1 MSNWSVSID
10 NKTATSIQVSW
21 QDLATLLSQSI
32 FHYITVIKSSNGSI
46 VNGNILQENTTSNVF
61 YGLSPYMEYRLTL
74 LCVNDNWEVYKS
86 SEVTEWTEESGMIIP
101 LPAQLCYWLPC
112 LRKRRIEHIHDRPF
126 PSCIKLLFQSEAK
139 CKAID
144 IQ

>member
-21 QDLATLLSQSI
+21 QDLATLLSESI

-61 YGLSPYMEYRLTL
+61 YGLSSYMEYRITL
-74 LCVNDNWEVYKS
+74 LCVNDNWKVYKS
-86 SEVTEWTEESGMIIP
+86 SEVTEFTEESGVFIT
-101 LPAQLCYWLPC
+101 LPAQLRYRLPC
-112 LRKRRIEHIHDRPF
+112 LRK
-126 PSCIKLLFQSEAK
+126 PSI
-139 CKAID
+139 
-144 IQ
+144 

>member
-1 MSNWSVSID
+1 MTVKFSFLELHHRCNLLYYHQIINFLASFIAQLVSNWSVSID

-101 LPAQLCYWLPC
+101 LPAQ
-112 LRKRRIEHIHDRPF
+112 
-126 PSCIKLLFQSEAK
+126 
-139 CKAID
+139 
-144 IQ
+144 